1 MNKLQNCNLNYLNL
15 YFMQYLISLFE
26 SLINCAVMYA
36 CIRHRRI
43 IIVRVGGG
51 GAIK

>member
-26 SLINCAVMYA
+26 SLINCAVYA

-51 GAIK
+51 GANK